1 MADQTT
7 NVFGEPLF
15 MGATYE
21 HPSKGKYK
29 AQDET
34 FFMDKIVRIYTE
46 VEVGGQPFRA
56 PVWLDVVRF
65 DEVPEVGQRMG
76 LGRVNS
82 AVLTADTPLRA
93 GLELYFHA
101 EEVFDVADKPTVFDP
116 TKGVYKTM
124 AVADKDAPVVE

>member
-21 HPSKGKYK
+21 HPAKGKYK
-29 AQDET
+29 DQNET
-34 FFMDKIVRIYTE
+34 FFMDKIVRIYSD

-56 PVWLDVVRF
+56 PLWLDVVRF
-65 DEVPEVGQRMG
+65 DDVAEAGCRLA

-82 AVLTADTPLRA
+82 AVLTADTPIRA
-93 GLELYFHA
+93 GLELYFHP

-116 TKGVYKTM
+116 TKGVYKTV
-124 AVADKDAPVVE
+124 AVADKDAPVAD